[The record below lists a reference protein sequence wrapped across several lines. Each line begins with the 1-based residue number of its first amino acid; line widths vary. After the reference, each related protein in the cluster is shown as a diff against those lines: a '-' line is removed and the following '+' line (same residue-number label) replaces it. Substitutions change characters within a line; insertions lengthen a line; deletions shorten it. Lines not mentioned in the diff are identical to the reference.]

1 MSYPPMP
8 INRQCNESSTAATE
22 VWGSRYE
29 RRQQKRELE
38 AENKRLRIENAKLK
52 AKIKEGN

>member
-1 MSYPPMP
+1 MP